1 MSKPSPRPGTIGWVD
16 LTGPNAGTL
25 KDFYATVVGW
35 QAESVPVDG
44 HQDYAVGPPG
54 ADPVAG
60 ICHDLPPNQGLP
72 AQWLIYIHVL
82 DLDAAVRACL
92 DHGGEV
98 LRPAQSAQ
106 APRFAVIRDPVGAVC
121 ALYQADPLSLIH
133 ISEPT
138 RPY

>member
-1 MSKPSPRPGTIGWVD
+1 MNKPSARPGTIGWVD

-98 LRPAQSAQ
+98 LRPAQSEQ

-121 ALYQADPLSLIH
+121 ALYQADPLQ
-133 ISEPT
+133 T
-138 RPY
+138 QQAGDTT

>member
-121 ALYQADPLSLIH
+121 ALYQADPLQ
-133 ISEPT
+133 T
-138 RPY
+138 QQAGDTT